1 MGTVQHP
8 LLLPKPRLLSRC
20 HQSSRVR
27 LSLKG
32 SIRLYSYHS
41 LRWLVWEG
49 MLSSGIEGHAEGP
62 RRWSR
67 LG

>member
-8 LLLPKPRLLSRC
+8 LLLPKPRLLSCC
-20 HQSSRVR
+20 HQSRRV
-27 LSLKG
+27 SLKR

-49 MLSSGIEGHAEGP
+49 MLSSQIEGYAEGP